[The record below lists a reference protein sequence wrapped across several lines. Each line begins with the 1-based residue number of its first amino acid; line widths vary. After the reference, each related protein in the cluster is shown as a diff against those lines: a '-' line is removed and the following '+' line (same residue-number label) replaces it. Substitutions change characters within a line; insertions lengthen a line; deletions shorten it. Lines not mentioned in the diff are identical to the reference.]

1 MVSDVYRT
9 LWRSKLLVAL
19 ITGIVVATAF
29 ALTSRETKLYTAY
42 SLVRVQQTVQ
52 REDEVFSALVTGER
66 LARTYEI
73 IAETFSVRQLV
84 DEGLPGNVSSGGT
97 GINASQLSNLELLQI
112 AVTGPDPEVAAA
124 VANEVPDAL
133 ATFVA
138 EEETGTVRD
147 TITVVE
153 RAGVP
158 SIPTSPNLRLN
169 LIMAFLLGLI
179 LGGGVA
185 LLKESFSDRIKDLEE
200 LERVTRHPVIA
211 TIPNLK
217 FAPRPSGARSNGR
230 QKRVEALPT
239 RPGEV
244 TKLEAAEEAGAP
256 AARWS
261 VRG

>member
-1 MVSDVYRT
+1 MMVSDVYRT

-19 ITGIVVATAF
+19 IAGIVVATAF
-29 ALTSRETKLYTAY
+29 AMTSRETKLYTAY

-52 REDEVFSALVTGER
+52 REDEVFGALVTGER
-66 LARTYEI
+66 LARTYEH

-84 DEGLPGNVSSGGT
+84 DEGLPSGASSGGT
-97 GINASQLSNLELLQI
+97 SINARQVSNLELLQI

-133 ATFVA
+133 ASFI
-138 EEETGTVRD
+138 EETGTVRD

-158 SIPTSPNLRLN
+158 SFASSPNLKLN
-169 LIMAFLLGLI
+169 LTLALMLGLI
-179 LGGGVA
+179 LGGGIA
-185 LLKESFSDRIKDLEE
+185 LLKESFSDRIKDVEE
-200 LERVTRHPVIA
+200 LERVARHPVIA

-217 FAPRPSGARSNGR
+217 FAPRPTRPRSNGR
-230 QKRVEALPT
+230 QKQVEGLP
-239 RPGEV
+239 RPAEV
-244 TKLEAAEEAGAP
+244 TRIESPEGAEVGS
-256 AARWS
+256 RWS

>member
-1 MVSDVYRT
+1 MMVSDVYRT

-66 LARTYEI
+66 LARTYEH

-84 DEGLPGNVSSGGT
+84 DEGLPGNISSGGT

-133 ATFVA
+133 ALFI
-138 EEETGTVRD
+138 EETGTVRD

-169 LIMAFLLGLI
+169 LIMALMLGLI

-230 QKRVEALPT
+230 QKRVEAVPT
-239 RPGEV
+239 RPGEA
-244 TKLEAAEEAGAP
+244 TTLEAAEEAGAP

>member
-9 LWRSKLLVAL
+9 LWRSKLLIIL
-19 ITGIVVATAF
+19 IAGIVVATVF
-29 ALTSRETKLYTAY
+29 VLTSRETKLYTAA
-42 SLVRVQQTVQ
+42 SLVRVQQTVK
-52 REDEVFSALVTGER
+52 REDEVFGALLTGER
-66 LARTYEI
+66 LARTYER

-84 DEGLPGNVSSGGT
+84 DEGLPGNLSSDGT
-97 GINASQLSNLELLQI
+97 EIEASQLSNLELLQI
-112 AVTGPDPEVAAA
+112 AAIGPDPEVAAA

-133 ATFVA
+133 ANFI
-138 EEETGTVRD
+138 EETGTLHD

-158 SIPTSPNLRLN
+158 SSPSSPNVKLN
-169 LIMAFLLGLI
+169 LTLALMLGLI
-179 LGGGVA
+179 LGGGIA
-185 LLKESFSDRIKDLEE
+185 LLKESVSDRIKDLEE

-217 FAPRPSGARSNGR
+217 FVSSAPMRSNGR
-230 QKRVEALPT
+230 KGRVETLPD
-239 RPGEV
+239 RVKPEPI
-244 TKLEAAEEAGAP
+244 ENAEGDAP